1 MKLYDRN
8 SENVGPP
15 LTRNATRQSFFERGS
30 HRTMQSEGQWFLS
43 TEELSGDLQVDL
55 SPMDDTVRVLMV
67 NQAYE
72 NKVR

>member
-1 MKLYDRN
+1 
-8 SENVGPP
+8 
-15 LTRNATRQSFFERGS
+15 
-30 HRTMQSEGQWFLS
+30 MQSEGQWFLS